1 MPPSDLNTGLK
12 ERKLLGDLHGASPFQ
27 VSACQPFSFLE
38 RRHFAEWFVCLGC
51 FAVKKS
57 DLRRL
62 V

>member
-1 MPPSDLNTGLK
+1 MPGRFYPPEPCSLDFSISVFQ
-12 ERKLLGDLHGASPFQ
+12 RLLLR
-27 VSACQPFSFLE
+27 L
-38 RRHFAEWFVCLGC
+38 AEWFVCLGC